1 MEKSKRVKTKID
13 FQKVIASKKKIISKN
28 FILYSL
34 KREEYDYPRFGFSAS
49 KKVGHA
55 VVRVKVRRQ
64 VRAMVREILKNNTLL
79 AKDYIIIVRNSF
91 LQHTYQENLDELIL
105 LFKKAEE
112 QTKWNYR
119 QNGN

>member
-1 MEKSKRVKTKID
+1 MTIYTHLKYCSTLQID

-49 KKVGHA
+49 KKLGHA

-64 VRAMVREILKNNTLL
+64 VRAMLRDILKIVNVPSQ
-79 AKDYIIIVRNSF
+79 DYVIIVRDTY
-91 LQHTYQENLDELIL
+91 LKHTYQENAQELEL
-105 LFKKAEE
+105 LFKKLED
-112 QTKWNYR
+112 QSK
-119 QNGN
+119 

>member
-13 FQKVIASKKKIISKN
+13 FQKVIASKKKIISKS

-49 KKVGHA
+49 KKLGHA

-64 VRAMVREILKNNTLL
+64 VRAMVREILKTYTVLN
-79 AKDYIIIVRNSF
+79 KDYIIIVRNSY
-91 LQHTYQENLDELIL
+91 LKHTFQENLNELIL
-105 LFKKAEE
+105 LLKKAEE
-112 QTKWNYR
+112 QTKWNYQ
-119 QNGN
+119 QNGS

>member
-13 FQKVIASKKKIISKN
+13 FQKVIASKKKIISKS

-49 KKVGHA
+49 KKLGHA
-55 VVRVKVRRQ
+55 VVRVKTRRQ
-64 VRAMVREILKNNTLL
+64 VRAMVREILKNKTVL

-112 QTKWNYR
+112 QTKWDYQ

>member
-49 KKVGHA
+49 KKLGHA

>member
-13 FQKVIASKKKIISKN
+13 FQKVIASKKKIISKT

-34 KREEYDYPRFGFSAS
+34 KREEYNYPRFGFSAS
-49 KKVGHA
+49 KKLGHA
-55 VVRVKVRRQ
+55 VGSVKVRRQ
-64 VRAMVREILKNNTLL
+64 VRAMVREILKNKTLL

-91 LQHTYQENLDELIL
+91 LQHTYQENLNELIL

-112 QTKWNYR
+112 QTKWNYQ